1 MLTKINNLR
10 IIVCNRRCY
19 MNINKLFE
27 LQNELEKNM
36 SIISGVEEKALGEEN
51 ILNIRILAL
60 QVKIGEL
67 ANLTKCY
74 KYTSIQEMNKNKL
87 LFRYVEGLRYLL
99 SLGNKYHLNAITE
112 KNLEEVEEENLIILF
127 TSIYDMI
134 SKLKVALEKD
144 LYLMA
149 FNYYIKIFS
158 YYNQI
163 KEVLKISQE
172 EAYDFFN
179 EISA

>member
-1 MLTKINNLR
+1 MKINE
-10 IIVCNRRCY
+10 
-19 MNINKLFE
+19 LFE

-36 SIISGVEEKALGEEN
+36 STVSGVDEKALGEEN
-51 ILNIRILAL
+51 ILNIRVLAL

-74 KYTSIQEMNKNKL
+74 KYTSVKELNKNKV
-87 LFRYVEGLRYLL
+87 LFRYVEGLGYLL

-112 KNLEEVEEENLIILF
+112 DNLEPIEEDNLITLF
-127 TSIYDMI
+127 TSIYDQV
-134 SKLKVALEKD
+134 SKLKISLEKD

-149 FNYYIKIFS
+149 FNQYIKIFS
-158 YYNQI
+158 TYDRI
-163 KEVLKISQE
+163 REVLSIDND
-172 EAYDFFN
+172 EAYTFFK